1 MFLCG
6 TFQTAPEQR
15 HGPTPIVS
23 NYSVSGP
30 GPCTGIR
37 HSRCDFTIIL
47 SKVLN
52 SGLINSK
59 RRSHARPSP
68 PFRPPPTHHIQ
79 LYNAVVTRCACQRCA
94 SSYRDSRECRLSSY
108 RLMIFNQIYTVHR
121 LESNKSLKLKQKFG
135 GIQSF
140 PWGH

>member
-1 MFLCG
+1 MRSLMVLITMAVSRTETGPRTGTWTNGLYVLCAI
-6 TFQTAPEQR
+6 FPTAP
-15 HGPTPIVS
+15 G
-23 NYSVSGP
+23 SGP

-68 PFRPPPTHHIQ
+68 PFRPPPTHHMQ
-79 LYNAVVTRCACQRCA
+79 LYNAVVVTRCACQRCA

-108 RLMIFNQIYTVHR
+108 R
-121 LESNKSLKLKQKFG
+121 
-135 GIQSF
+135 
-140 PWGH
+140 